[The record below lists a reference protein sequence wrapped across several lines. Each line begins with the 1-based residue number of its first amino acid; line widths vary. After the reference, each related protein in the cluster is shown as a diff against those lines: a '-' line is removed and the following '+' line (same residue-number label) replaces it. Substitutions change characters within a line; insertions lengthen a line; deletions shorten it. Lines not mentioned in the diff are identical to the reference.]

1 MKGVTAADVSDDD
14 VPLSSGSA
22 LLPVNLE
29 RDSNSSRTST
39 LRMVV
44 AGILVACVIIVVV
57 DSFTT
62 KRVESAALAF
72 FAWVEANPF
81 LGVLSV
87 VLVYVIATSMRGS
100 DVL

>member
-1 MKGVTAADVSDDD
+1 MKGVTADVISDDD
-14 VPLSSGSA
+14 VSLSSGSA
-22 LLPVNLE
+22 LLPMNLE
-29 RDSNSSRTST
+29 RDSNVSRTST

-44 AGILVACVIIVVV
+44 AGILIACVIFVLV

-62 KRVESAALAF
+62 KRIESAALAF

-87 VLVYVIATSMRGS
+87 VLVYIIATSM
-100 DVL
+100 